1 MSSFAVRADRC
12 AIGISHGTN
21 RAEKSSALC
30 GGVARILLATAVGKD
45 TLVNLGV
52 YNVTNS
58 NADNY
63 GRLGLGVYVPV
74 NHFFTSVFPN
84 SLSEGATAER
94 FGLPPTSFAISVTQR
109 VSRP

>member
-1 MSSFAVRADRC
+1 MLSQ
-12 AIGISHGTN
+12 
-21 RAEKSSALC
+21 
-30 GGVARILLATAVGKD
+30 AVGKD

-63 GRLGLGVYVPV
+63 GRLGLGAYVPV

-84 SLSEGATAER
+84 SLSEGAIAER
-94 FGLPPTSFAISVTQR
+94 FGLPPTSFAISLTQR
-109 VSRP
+109 VGRP